1 MAEWDKELG
10 NRTRNE
16 EFRARVRQ
24 LLFDNGYPEYGL
36 ALNAFRQVV
45 PFDGKVI
52 GATDY
57 SNLYLNNKLTDEE
70 LCIVV
75 RHEILHALL
84 KHKSRYLKQVKKN
97 HEAWNISADIELSN
111 YYSVADNKTL
121 EASETLKCGCY
132 IARYPMFREMTAD
145 EIYGE
150 LMAKAQTVYVKISGG
165 GEGQSGSG
173 DNSQSGDSDGDTQEE
188 QDGTGNGNDGENQEE
203 DKPTLDEAHDDLS
216 KGNDNN
222 EEQSAE
228 EAEAQEERL
237 RGQMEIAI
245 KAGYDSLSD
254 EEKEQVKN
262 SPIAQSIAGTGIGAE
277 REKPEIDEV
286 TKLRYDLHA
295 YFIKQERVEKGRT
308 YRKPNKK
315 YINSPYIVKG
325 RSNKYKDSKTIA
337 CYVDVSGSM
346 SESMIRKGLEVVKGL
361 QEIKRVEVEVFYFDT
376 QIHKEF
382 RSGGGT
388 DYNAILNHADKNKY
402 TCIAIITD
410 NTPITIEKHHTLEAF
425 WLIGIERCSGEYHL
439 ATQVKTPTHAGSGM
453 IMARKFQY
461 NEVLP

>member
-10 NRTRNE
+10 NKAQNE
-16 EFRARVRQ
+16 EFKARVRQ
-24 LLFDNGYPEYGL
+24 LLFDHNYPEYGL
-36 ALNAFRQVV
+36 ALNAFNQVV
-45 PFDGKVI
+45 PFEGEVI

-57 SNLYLNNKLTDEE
+57 TNLYLNKKLNDEE
-70 LCIVV
+70 LSVV
-75 RHEILHALL
+75 ARHEILHALL
-84 KHKSRYLKQVKKN
+84 KHKSRFLKQSKKN

-111 YYSVADNKTL
+111 YYAVADNRTL
-121 EASETLKCGCY
+121 EASETLKNGCY
-132 IARYPMFREMTAD
+132 IARYPQYREMTAD

-150 LMAKAQTVYVKISGG
+150 LLKNAVEIGMPSKGNGG
-165 GEGQSGSG
+165 SQGSPSSDTQQSNGNG
-173 DNSQSGDSDGDTQEE
+173 NGDTQEE
-188 QDGTGNGNDGENQEE
+188 NEDGNGNGADTQEENQ
-203 DKPTLDEAHDDLS
+203 PSLDEAHNDLS
-216 KGNDNN
+216 KGNEGEN
-222 EEQSAE
+222 AE

-245 KAGYDSLSD
+245 KAGYDSLTD
-254 EEKEQVKN
+254 EEKEVLKN

-295 YFIKQERVEKGRT
+295 YFIKQEHVEKSRT
-308 YRKPNKK
+308 YRRPHRK
-315 YINSPYIVKG
+315 YIDTPYIVKG
-325 RSNKYKDSKTIA
+325 RANKYKESKTIA

-361 QEIKRVEVEVFYFDT
+361 QDIKRVEVEVFYFDT

-439 ATQVKTPTHAGSGM
+439 AKQVKTPSHAGNGM
-453 IMARKFQY
+453 ITARKFQY